1 VIRVGAR
8 LALAC
13 VLLLG
18 RWGQAQVPTVTIDGP
33 TGNPLSV
40 AAPVFTVRAQNFLAI
55 DLPIRMQIQL
65 ATDANFSTGAM
76 LADTIV
82 DGTVATVAIPRLLP
96 VGVPLYWRAVALTAR
111 VGVFPSVTVGPRFAG
126 SHLTLVSPNNPVGQ
140 SLTTRFPTFTW
151 RASTVPAPLPQWE
164 FELTVEAAPLSAPVV
179 VARTPELSFTAIEP
193 LEANA
198 SYRWRL
204 LARFPATGE
213 ELVVTSAASFVIR
226 AEDAP
231 LATLLYQNFPNP
243 FPSAI
248 VDRTCLWFDLASA
261 GRVELDILDLRGQPV
276 RRILPSARNP
286 APLPPGRYGRPASG
300 APGGCDEDFTW
311 DGRTDDGRT
320 VPPGIYMV
328 RFRADGKQ
336 ELRRI
341 VFRGR

>member
-1 VIRVGAR
+1 MIRRAVRGLCAA
-8 LALAC
+8 LALSSA
-13 VLLLG
+13 LG
-18 RWGQAQVPTVTIDGP
+18 AQAPTVTIDGP

-40 AAPVFTVRAQNFLAI
+40 AAPVFTVRAQNFQAV
-55 DLPIRMQIQL
+55 DLPIRLQIQL
-65 ATDANFSTGAM
+65 ATMADFNDGAI
-76 LADTIV
+76 LADTTV

-111 VGVFPSVTVGPRFAG
+111 VGVFPSQTVGPRFAG
-126 SHLTLVSPNNPVGQ
+126 PHLTLLAPNNPVGQ
-140 SLTTRFPTFTW
+140 SLETQFPTFSW
-151 RASTVPAPLPQWE
+151 RASTIPAPLPGWE

-179 VARTPELSFTAIEP
+179 VARTPEQSFTTVEP

-198 SYRWRL
+198 SYRWRI

-213 ELVVTSAASFVIR
+213 ELVVSSAASFVIR
-226 AEDAP
+226 SEDAP

-243 FPSAI
+243 FPTAM
-248 VDRTCLWFDLASA
+248 VDRTCLWFDLARA

-276 RRILPSARNP
+276 RRLLPSARVP
-286 APLPPGRYGRPASG
+286 SPMPPGRYGRPPSG
-300 APGGCDEDFTW
+300 AAGGCDEDFTW

-320 VPPGIYMV
+320 VPPGIYLV
-328 RFRADGKQ
+328 RFRADGEQ